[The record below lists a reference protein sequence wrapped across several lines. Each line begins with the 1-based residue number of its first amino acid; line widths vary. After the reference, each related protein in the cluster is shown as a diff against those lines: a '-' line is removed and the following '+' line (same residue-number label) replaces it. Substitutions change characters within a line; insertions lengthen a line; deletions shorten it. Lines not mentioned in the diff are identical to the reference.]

1 MTTTDNGN
9 VSEVRRMS
17 NVKWLALAVATL
29 AMTGTSFITIEL
41 LKVVA

>member
-17 NVKWLALAVATL
+17 NVKWLALAVAAL
-29 AMTGTSFITIEL
+29 AMTGASVLAIEL
-41 LKVVA
+41 LKVVV